1 MFDPEDEMPIPC
13 PVCRELF
20 ECSPDC
26 EQIVE
31 DWMRANGDL

>member
-13 PVCRELF
+13 PVCRERF

-31 DWMRANGDL
+31 DWMRENGDL